1 MKLKNKKT
9 ISVLLAA
16 FIVVSTTVWLVNIHK
31 KDNPTLSNDC
41 SAVFAMQD
49 KAARFAAR
57 LNIYLNMR
65 DDSTGY
71 LDMAGTL
78 NSDGVEYTT
87 ARAWR
92 FNYRLQNGNTLH
104 LTNIAMDKRAADNA
118 PDDVVDK
125 LIFST
130 DPSSARYVKI
140 AVLNNAWVIGN
151 LYSPQF
157 MCVINAS

>member
-1 MKLKNKKT
+1 MNVKNKKT
-9 ISVLLAA
+9 LSVLLAA
-16 FIVVSTTVWLVNIHK
+16 FIVVGTVIWLVNVHK
-31 KDNPTLSNDC
+31 KAEPALSNDC

-49 KAARFAAR
+49 KAAHFSAS

-65 DDSTGY
+65 DDNTGY
-71 LDMAGTL
+71 LDMAGAV
-78 NSDGVEYTT
+78 NHDGVDYTT

-104 LTNIAMDKRAADNA
+104 LTQIAMDKRAADNA
-118 PDDVVDK
+118 PDELVDK

-130 DPSSARYVKI
+130 DPKTGRYVKI

-157 MCVINAS
+157 VCVING